1 MLNGN
6 EKNKSNISKVKP
18 DALKD
23 NLKDI
28 NDENMI
34 KKEKEKIEERA
45 TSFIINEN
53 SYVKW
58 ENIVGYEELKQALK
72 EQIISP
78 IKYPKQFQEKQKP
91 VKSILIYGPPGT
103 GKTLLSKAIAAEL
116 EGNFFYILA
125 CNIITK
131 WNQSDSDKIIKDLFD
146 LARKKKPS
154 VIFIDEID
162 CILNEKSYYDNDT
175 IRKIKNEFLLQ
186 MKNVEDNDE
195 DIMVLGSTNIPWT
208 LDGNIINIF
217 QKKMYISLPDCDARK
232 KIIELNLKDIT
243 HTLTDQQIEYL
254 AQNTKDFSGSDIY
267 NLVQDVF
274 YEPLRKYMNYE
285 YFKKVKGTDG
295 NQWNYIPCEQND
307 TGAIKMKMTEITDL
321 KLILLPKVDINDF
334 KKALERAR
342 PSMDEQDLT
351 NFEKFT
357 LDFGKDYK

>member
-1 MLNGN
+1 MET
-6 EKNKSNISKVKP
+6 EKNKNNISKVKP
-18 DALKD
+18 DALKE

-28 NDENMI
+28 NDENVI
-34 KKEKEKIEERA
+34 NKEKEKIEDGT

-58 ENIVGYEELKQALK
+58 ENIAGYEKVKEALK

-78 IKYPKQFQEKQKP
+78 IKFSKQFQEKQKP

-103 GKTLLSKAIAAEL
+103 GKTLLSKAIASEI
-116 EGNFFYILA
+116 EGKFFYILA

-131 WNQSDSDKIIKDLFD
+131 WFPSDSEKTIKNLFD

-162 CILNEKSYYDNDT
+162 CILNEKSYYYNDT

-186 MKNVEDNDE
+186 MKNVENNDE
-195 DIMVLGSTNIPWT
+195 DNIVLGCTNIPWT
-208 LDGNIINIF
+208 LDGNIINTF
-217 QKKMYISLPDCDARK
+217 RKKMYISLPDCDARK
-232 KIIELNLKDIT
+232 KMIELNLKDIS
-243 HTLTDQQIEYL
+243 HNLSDQQIEYL

-267 NLVQDVF
+267 NLIQDAY
-274 YEPLRKYMNYE
+274 YEPIRKYMNYE
-285 YFKKVKGTDG
+285 YFKKIPGNNG

-307 TGAIKMKMTEITDL
+307 TGAIKVKMTEIPDL
-321 KLILLPKVDINDF
+321 KLILFPKVEFDDF
-334 KKALERAR
+334 KKTLERTRAT
-342 PSMDEQDLT
+342 MDKQNLT

-357 LDFGKDYK
+357 LEFGTENK